1 MIKFTMALMALVCC
15 GSVWGQAQKPDYPL
29 AKKSDVSDDFFG
41 TTVAD
46 PYRWMEDESAPERA
60 EWIAAEN
67 ALTRR
72 VIDAFGTRDALKS
85 ELTARYDYE
94 KNSLPVKRGDRYF
107 FFRNSGLKNQAVLYV
122 TDDLAKEPRVLLD
135 PNTLAA
141 DGTAA
146 LGAWAVSR
154 DGRYLAYTIAQSG
167 SDWQEGFVLDIQ
179 SGETLPEKL
188 RWIKFSDLAWAGDGF
203 YYSRY
208 PAPEPGKELSAKN
221 EFHQVWFHRVGTEQS
236 ADTLIYMNKEQP
248 QRNVLAITDEDE
260 QWLFVAESE
269 STYGNTLAFRPLTNG
284 ANNVANTAANN
295 DANNAAD
302 TKSDSADEPFTTIFP
317 TFEAETFPVTV
328 HDGKFLLLTDYR
340 ASKKRLV
347 EVDPASPTP
356 EHWRD
361 ILPEAE
367 DLLADVT
374 PTADRLVAT
383 YLKDAAHES
392 AFYDYNGKML
402 ERLELPTLGV
412 ASFSGHKDDPELFW
426 SFTSFVYPAVIY
438 RYDNALKKSSPLFE
452 SKSNFSP
459 DDYVTERLFYTSTD
473 STKAPIFIT
482 YKKGIQRDGTNPTL
496 LYGYGG
502 FNINMTPSFNPGR
515 TVWLDHGGVYAVAV
529 LRGGGEYGEAWHKA
543 GTKLFKQNVFD
554 DFLAAAEFLIAENYT
569 APKHLAIHGGSNG
582 GLLVGA
588 AMTQRPDLFA
598 AAVPAV
604 GVLDM
609 LRYHLFTIGWA
620 WAADYGTSADSKE
633 MFDALYAYS
642 PLHHIKPG
650 VNYPATLIMTSD
662 HDDRVVPAHSLKFA
676 ATLQEADGGKNPILI
691 RIETKAGHG
700 SGKPL
705 AKQLDEAA
713 DMYAFLL
720 HYCKGN

>member
-1 MIKFTMALMALVCC
+1 MIKFALTVAALVCC
-15 GSVWGQAQKPDYPL
+15 GGVWAQKPDYPP
-29 AKKSDVSDDFFG
+29 AEKTDVSDDYFG
-41 TTVAD
+41 TLVAD
-46 PYRWMEDESAPERA
+46 PYRWMEDENAPA
-60 EWIAAEN
+60 LKNWIAAEN
-67 ALTRR
+67 GLTRR
-72 VIDAFGTRDALKS
+72 VIDAFGTHDALKS

-94 KNSLPVKRGDRYF
+94 KNSLPVKRGDHYF
-107 FFRNSGLKNQAVLYV
+107 FLRNFGLQNQPVLYV
-122 TDDLAKEPRVLLD
+122 TDDFSQQPRLMLD

-146 LGAWAVSR
+146 LAAWAVSKN
-154 DGRYLAYTIAQSG
+154 GRYLAYTIAQSG

-179 SGETLPEKL
+179 TGETLPEKL

-208 PAPEPGKELSAKN
+208 PEPEPGKELSAKN
-221 EFHQVWFHRVGTEQS
+221 EFHQVWYHRIGTEQS
-236 ADTLIYMNKEQP
+236 ADTLIYGNRDEP

-260 QWLFVAESE
+260 RWLFIAESE
-269 STYGNTLAFRPLTNG
+269 STYGNTLAFRALG
-284 ANNVANTAANN
+284 DTASC
-295 DANNAAD
+295 DAN
-302 TKSDSADEPFTTIFP
+302 EPFATIFP
-317 TFEAETFPVTV
+317 TFEAETYPVTV
-328 HDGKFLLLTDYR
+328 RNGKFYLITDFR
-340 ASKKRLV
+340 APKKRLV

-361 ILPEAE
+361 ILPESE
-367 DLLADVT
+367 NTLADVT
-374 PTADRLVAT
+374 PTADRLAVT
-383 YLKDAAHES
+383 YLKDAAHET
-392 AFYDYNGKML
+392 AFYDYSGKKL
-402 ERLELPTLGV
+402 EPLELPTLGV
-412 ASFSGHKDDPELFW
+412 ASFSGRKDDPELFW

-438 RYDNALKKSSPLFE
+438 RYDNAEKKSTPLFE
-452 SKSNFSP
+452 LKLNFSP
-459 DDYVTERLFYTSTD
+459 DDYMTERLFYTSGD

-482 YKKGIQRDGTNPTL
+482 YKKGIKRDGSNPTL

-529 LRGGGEYGEAWHKA
+529 LRGGGEYGQAWHKA
-543 GTKLFKQNVFD
+543 GTKLVKQNVFD

-569 APKHLAIHGGSNG
+569 APKHLAIYGGSNG

-588 AMTQRPDLFA
+588 AMTQRPVLFA

-642 PLHHIKPG
+642 PLHNIKPG
-650 VNYPATLIMTSD
+650 VNYPATLILTSD
-662 HDDRVVPAHSLKFA
+662 HDDRVVPAHSFKFA
-676 ATLQEADGGKNPILI
+676 AALQEADGGKNPILI

-700 SGKPL
+700 RGKPL
-705 AKQLDEAA
+705 DKQLDEAA
-713 DMYAFLL
+713 DLYAFLL
-720 HYCKGN
+720 HFCGGK